1 MPTEVRFVKKL
12 LSKLSYLPVV
22 LLGIGGSLVVF
33 DMWHIAEVGRKKV
46 AVVKHGN
53 QTNPIATP
61 SPESPA
67 TRATP

>member
-1 MPTEVRFVKKL
+1 M
-12 LSKLSYLPVV
+12 
-22 LLGIGGSLVVF
+22 GGALVVF

-53 QTNPIATP
+53 QPNPIATP